1 MRTRRQITQSC
12 GTAFAETPD
21 PLGGRLSAQL
31 ELGRGLAQA
40 EFPLQHSFCHLLSTV
55 NSQSSMM
62 MVVHSVSWFAFASQH
77 QLPSSRPDGQQPI
90 ETSHLESVWQLP
102 YSSGH
107 DFSRAVK
114 SAESMRLQPLRP
126 PFSGCHTDSPA
137 PGALVAAHAFN
148 PRALLR
154 HPTVLRV
161 SRHPSS
167 NLRPVL
173 RTSYAVI

>member
-21 PLGGRLSAQL
+21 LLGGRLSAPL
-31 ELGRGLAQA
+31 EVGRGLAQA

-90 ETSHLESVWQLP
+90 ETSHLAPEATR
-102 YSSGH
+102 SSC
-107 DFSRAVK
+107 RAIYEK
-114 SAESMRLQPLRP
+114 YLIGNFFRHRLCLQE
-126 PFSGCHTDSPA
+126 
-137 PGALVAAHAFN
+137 
-148 PRALLR
+148 
-154 HPTVLRV
+154 
-161 SRHPSS
+161 
-167 NLRPVL
+167 
-173 RTSYAVI
+173 

>member
-62 MVVHSVSWFAFASQH
+62 MVIHSVSWFAFASQH

-90 ETSHLESVWQLP
+90 ETSQLKP
-102 YSSGH
+102 R
-107 DFSRAVK
+107 RAY
-114 SAESMRLQPLRP
+114 AAYGTTEAIPWR
-126 PFSGCHTDSPA
+126 
-137 PGALVAAHAFN
+137 GAL
-148 PRALLR
+148 
-154 HPTVLRV
+154 PTR
-161 SRHPSS
+161 
-167 NLRPVL
+167 
-173 RTSYAVI
+173 

>member
-90 ETSHLESVWQLP
+90 ETSQLKP
-102 YSSGH
+102 
-107 DFSRAVK
+107 
-114 SAESMRLQPLRP
+114 RP
-126 PFSGCHTDSPA
+126 PGRTGLGGGGKAVESERGV
-137 PGALVAAHAFN
+137 ALFQDAKAGER
-148 PRALLR
+148 PRVNGKVKLFV
-154 HPTVLRV
+154 VLRDDDAAGRKER
-161 SRHPSS
+161 SRSKSQQHE
-167 NLRPVL
+167 LVL
-173 RTSYAVI
+173 FRSEERRVG

>member
-90 ETSHLESVWQLP
+90 ETSQLKPIQSFDFVWEL
-102 YSSGH
+102 
-107 DFSRAVK
+107 K
-114 SAESMRLQPLRP
+114 LRP
-126 PFSGCHTDSPA
+126 
-137 PGALVAAHAFN
+137 LKAAFRQ
-148 PRALLR
+148 PD
-154 HPTVLRV
+154 
-161 SRHPSS
+161 
-167 NLRPVL
+167 
-173 RTSYAVI
+173 